1 MAMRSGCCGS
11 TLYFRSVRFLFFSL
25 FIAVVAGSCSTR
37 RGAVQEG
44 RFQKRMHQRGW
55 HVDLHGGRTDAV
67 RAQAERRMHVREA
80 PIAPAM
86 PAPDQRL
93 SASVA
98 VIDVPGTTAE
108 HAPGRSVITTNT
120 HIPIQPTLPVDS
132 VDLDENLMPR
142 KKWNALA
149 VPAFVVG
156 LGTVALG
163 FGSSIWLLIAGIV
176 FTLVLAGLSM
186 RGIRRR
192 EQAGKGFAFGAIMI
206 GVIAALLTA
215 ISIAWYGIDQ

>member
-1 MAMRSGCCGS
+1 M
-11 TLYFRSVRFLFFSL
+11 F
-25 FIAVVAGSCSTR
+25 
-37 RGAVQEG
+37 
-44 RFQKRMHQRGW
+44 
-55 HVDLHGGRTDAV
+55 
-67 RAQAERRMHVREA
+67 
-80 PIAPAM
+80 
-86 PAPDQRL
+86 
-93 SASVA
+93 
-98 VIDVPGTTAE
+98 
-108 HAPGRSVITTNT
+108 TTNT
-120 HIPIQPTLPVDS
+120 HISLPPTLPVDS

-142 KKWNALA
+142 KRWNALA

-176 FTLVLAGLSM
+176 VTLVLAGLSM